1 MKKAILLLHGFATDK
16 TDFNPII
23 PFLKKLYDHVENNN
37 LPGHSVLHLKG
48 FTAKKT
54 ISDVEKQMIKLEKK
68 YDVIDVIGFSMGGVL
83 ATHLASH
90 YRVNKLVLLAPANLY
105 INANYPISRFKKFME
120 YLKAKILEEKEVDYK
135 LEIAEFNQRVLED
148 KDVVKIV
155 RKFIL
160 PNYNLRTIR
169 EFRDIVKY
177 CRDNIKSID
186 AKTLVIMGDIDQ
198 LVPESS
204 DEYLSKYCKNKTTV
218 TFKNVSHMML
228 RSKRKKEIIREILDF
243 LS

>member
-16 TDFNPII
+16 SDFNPII
-23 PFLKKLYDHVENNN
+23 PFLKNIYDHVEINN
-37 LPGHSVLHLKG
+37 LPGHDVLHLKG

-54 ISDVEKQMIKLEKK
+54 ISFVEKLLTKLEKD
-68 YDVIDVIGFSMGGVL
+68 YDDIDIIGFSMGGVL
-83 ATHLASH
+83 AAYLASH
-90 YRVNKLVLLAPANLY
+90 HKVKHLVLLAPANIY
-105 INANYPISRFKKFME
+105 INANYPLSRFKKFFA
-120 YLKAKILEEKEVDYK
+120 YLKVRLLKDKEEDYK
-135 LEIAEFNQRVLED
+135 LEVEEFNQRVLED
-148 KDVVKIV
+148 KEVVKIV
-155 RKFIL
+155 KKFIL

-169 EFRDIVKY
+169 EFRDVVKY
-177 CRDNIKSID
+177 CRDNMAEID

-204 DEYLSKYCKNKTTV
+204 DEYLSKYCKYKISI

-228 RSKRKKEIIREILDF
+228 RSKKKEKIIKVILDF

>member
-16 TDFNPII
+16 TDFNPLI
-23 PFLKKLYDHVENNN
+23 PFLKKIYDYIEMNN
-37 LPGHSVLHLKG
+37 LPGHGILHLKG
-48 FTAKKT
+48 FTARKT
-54 ISDVEKQMIKLEKK
+54 ISAVEKQMNNLEKE
-68 YDVIDVIGFSMGGVL
+68 YDLIDVIGFSMGGVL

-90 YRVNKLVLLAPANLY
+90 HKVHRLVLLAPANLY

-120 YLKAKILEEKEVDYK
+120 YLKARISEDKKEDFNLEV
-135 LEIAEFNQRVLED
+135 AEFNQRILED
-148 KDVVKIV
+148 KDVAKVIK
-155 RKFIL
+155 KFIL

-169 EFRDIVKY
+169 EFLNIVKY
-177 CRDNIKSID
+177 CRENIKPIK

-204 DEYLSKYCKNKTTV
+204 DEYLSKYCKNKTSV

-228 RSKRKKEIIREILDF
+228 RSKRKKEIVKEILDF